1 MLVKVKPKDKIKNTI
16 ICGFTVDYSKRE
28 WLSDI
33 QVIHQVIIVGVD
45 LIFK

>member
-1 MLVKVKPKDKIKNTI
+1 MNPKDKIKNKI
-16 ICGFTVDYSKRE
+16 ICGSTVDYSERE
-28 WLSDI
+28 CLSDI